1 MLIVGFGNRARQG
14 KDVAGT
20 AIVDFYQREAA
31 RVKKCYGPRVKSPV
45 AKLYKFADAL
55 YQECREI
62 HGMTVKDAP
71 LLQRVGMVRRAE
83 DKDYWVKQVEASIR
97 KDSPDIA
104 VITDVRFHNEAG
116 YIKAN
121 GGIVVNVSR
130 LNLDGTP
137 YIADDRPSDHPS
149 ETALDDYNFDYY
161 IKAHT
166 GESALVEQLAIAIVQ
181 FDLVRRP

>member
-1 MLIVGFGNRARQG
+1 MLIVGFGSKARQG

-55 YQECREI
+55 YQECREQ
-62 HGMTVKDAP
+62 HGMTEKDAP
-71 LLQRVGMVRRAE
+71 LLQRVGMSRRQE
-83 DKDYWVKQVEASIR
+83 DKNYLVNKVGDAIS
-97 KDSPDIA
+97 KDNPDIA
-104 VITDVRFHNEAG
+104 VLTDMRFINEAQ
-116 YIKAN
+116 YIVN
-121 GGIVVNVSR
+121 YGGITINVSR
-130 LNLDGTP
+130 LNPDGTP

-149 ETALDDYNFDYY
+149 EIELDGYNFDYR
-161 IKAHT
+161 ITAHT
-166 GESALVEQLAIAIVQ
+166 GESALVEQLAIAIVR